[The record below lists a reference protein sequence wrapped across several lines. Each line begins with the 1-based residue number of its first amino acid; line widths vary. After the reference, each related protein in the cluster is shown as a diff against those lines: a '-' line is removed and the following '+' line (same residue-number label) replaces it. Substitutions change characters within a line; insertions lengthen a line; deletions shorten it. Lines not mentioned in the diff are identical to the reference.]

1 MPAASALREFLVKRA
16 GTAWLTSLRAR
27 MVITVLTIIAGILLA
42 SLAVVWNRTTALA
55 AEDAREVAEKSAAAE
70 ATSIAGQINAPMDT
84 VRSLAASLAAAKQ
97 SGVVPRAAVSAM
109 VRGVAEAHPE
119 VIGISTAW
127 EPNAYDG
134 KDAAFVGDAES
145 DTTGRLIPYWYWD
158 AGKLAVAP
166 LVDYEK
172 EGVGDWYLL
181 PRKTGK
187 DMVVDPYVYKVGNEE
202 ILMTT
207 AVAPVKV
214 GGKFVG
220 VTTADVGLASLSQAV
235 AKIKPYGTGYASL
248 ATASGAVVAHPD
260 AGKLGKPL
268 GGSALTAVKQAASTG
283 KPVVVTGEDSHLHEA
298 ALTVYQ
304 PIRLTETSS
313 WVLALSVPDAS
324 AQAGAHSLQ
333 QMVIGLAVLAL
344 IIAGVL
350 VWLLA
355 RSMTRPLVALRERM
369 AEIASGDGDLTQRV
383 DESRSDEVGQLGRE
397 FNRFTAKI
405 ADLVAQIQR
414 RASDLRDSATR
425 LGDVSTS
432 LTDNATVS
440 SRQTQEA
447 SAGVAEVSDSIQ
459 TVAAGAEEF
468 GSSIREISR
477 SVNLAAGAG
486 SEAVAR
492 ARAAETTVQRLGSSS
507 VQIGDVVK
515 TITAI
520 AEQTNLLALNATIEA
535 ARAGEAGKGF
545 AVVAGEVK
553 DLAQETGNATE
564 KIGKLVAT
572 IQSDT
577 ADAVSAIAEITA
589 VIEQVNEAQT
599 AISSAVEEQS
609 ATATEMSRG
618 AATAAERSSAI
629 SRVVSGV
636 ASSAE
641 GTSRGSEQTRTVAGE
656 ISDLANDLAALAGQF
671 RV

>member
-1 MPAASALREFLVKRA
+1 MAPSTAFRIPRRLAA
-16 GTAWLTSLRAR
+16 AWTSSLRSR
-27 MVITVLTIIAGILLA
+27 LVITVLAIIAGILLA
-42 SLAVVWNRTTALA
+42 SLAVVSVRTRTMA
-55 AEDAREVAEKSAAAE
+55 ADDARRVAEQTAAAE
-70 ATSIAGQINAPMDT
+70 ASSIGREVGAPLDT
-84 VRSLAASLAAAKQ
+84 VRGMAASLAALQQAG
-97 SGVVPRAAVSAM
+97 SVSRGAVSAM

-119 VIGISTAW
+119 LIGISTGW
-127 EPNAYDG
+127 EPNAFDG
-134 KDAAFVGDAES
+134 KDATYAGSAES
-145 DTTGRLIPYWYWD
+145 DATGRVIPYWYWD

-166 LVDYEK
+166 LADYEK

-187 DMVVDPYVYKVGNEE
+187 DMVVDPFVYKVGNEE

-207 AVAPVKV
+207 AVAPVKIN
-214 GGKFVG
+214 GKFAG
-220 VTTADVGLASLSQAV
+220 VATADVRLSSLSQTV
-235 AKIKPYGTGYASL
+235 AKIKPYGTGYATL
-248 ATASGAVVAHPD
+248 ATSSGAIVAHPD
-260 AGKLGKPL
+260 AGKLGKSL
-268 GGSALTAVKQAASTG
+268 EGAAQKAAAEAASTG
-283 KPVVVTGEDSHLHEA
+283 KPVVVSGDDPYLHEA

-304 PIRLTETSS
+304 PIRLAESS
-313 WVLALSVPDAS
+313 TWVLALSVPDSS
-324 AQAGAHSLQ
+324 AQAAAGQLQ
-333 QMVIGLAVLAL
+333 TLVILLAL
-344 IIAGVL
+344 LGLIVAGIL

-355 RSMTRPLVALRERM
+355 RSMTRPIVDLRGRM

-405 ADLVAQIQR
+405 ADMVAQIQG
-414 RASDLRDSATR
+414 RAAELRDAAQQ
-425 LGDVSTS
+425 LGDVSAK
-432 LTDNATVS
+432 LNDGAAAS
-440 SRQTQEA
+440 SRQTDEA

-468 GSSIREISR
+468 GTSIQEISR
-477 SVNLAAGAG
+477 SVSLAAGAG
-486 SEAVAR
+486 GEAVER
-492 ARAAETTVQRLGSSS
+492 ARAAERTIERLGASS

-515 TITAI
+515 AITAI

-553 DLAQETGNATE
+553 DLAQETGSATE

-572 IQSDT
+572 IQTDT

-618 AATAAERSSAI
+618 AATAAERSSQI
-629 SRVVSGV
+629 SQVVHGV
-636 ASSAE
+636 AAGAR
-641 GTSRGSEQTRTVAGE
+641 GTSESSVQTREVASE
-656 ISDLANDLAALAGQF
+656 IGDLAASLSSLAGQF